1 MESNLRTVVTGVR
14 RDSIGLG
21 DTIEKFTRA
30 TGIKKF
36 VDTVSDLTGVDCGCS
51 ARKDALNEPNILI
64 NKLFYNNKNKEK

>member
-1 MESNLRTVVTGVR
+1 MEPKFKTVVTGVR

-51 ARKDALNEPNILI
+51 ARKDALNEPNILV
-64 NKLFYNNKNKEK
+64 NKLFYNKNK

>member
-1 MESNLRTVVTGVR
+1 MELRTVVTGIR
-14 RDSIGLG
+14 RDSIGFG

-51 ARKDALNEPNILI
+51 GRKESLNDPNILV
-64 NKLFYNNKNKEK
+64 NKLFYNKNKEK

>member
-1 MESNLRTVVTGVR
+1 MELRTVVTGVR

-36 VDTVSDLTGVDCGCS
+36 VDTVSDLTGIDCGCTE
-51 ARKDALNEPNILI
+51 RKEALNEPNILV
-64 NKLFYNNKNKEK
+64 NKLFYNKDK